1 MDIDDTLFF
10 KRVRAIE
17 EHMEKLLRSFEAVD
31 PFVAASITP
40 WRPPTDVFEVGEA
53 IVIRMELPGIVSPAE
68 DIEIM
73 VENDA
78 LTVRGIRHDLHPE
91 PKQSYHLM
99 EIRYGVFERVLK
111 LPDGLDTTQAKGQY
125 SDGFLLLTLPKAK
138 ACKPSSI
145 RIRIGGA
152 GER

>member
-17 EHMEKLLRSFEAVD
+17 EHMEQLLRSFEAVD

-40 WRPPTDVFEVGEA
+40 WRPPTDVFEVGDA
-53 IVIRMELPGIVSPAE
+53 IVVRMELPGIPSPSE
-68 DIEIM
+68 DIEVV
-73 VENDA
+73 VEDDA
-78 LTVRGIRHDLHPE
+78 LTVRGIRRDLHPE

-111 LPDGLDTTQAKGQY
+111 LPDGLDTTRAKGQY
-125 SDGFLLLTLPKAK
+125 TDGFLVLTIPKAK
-138 ACKPSSI
+138 SCRPSSI
-145 RIRIGGA
+145 KIKIGETV
-152 GER
+152 ER